1 MLGTTAPISREWL
14 NALIY
19 NHDHSLDY
27 APDAWK
33 RFIKQ
38 GRNGITPLIA
48 KRLPKVPSK
57 YDQLQSDNEGSICLN
72 KIREYYKDNK
82 INFDYVL
89 RRGKS
94 ETQNAKHL
102 MKLAGIDIED

>member
-1 MLGTTAPISREWL
+1 MNKEEKNLL
-14 NALIY
+14 
-19 NHDHSLDY
+19 
-27 APDAWK
+27 K
-33 RFIKQ
+33 
-38 GRNGITPLIA
+38 ITFT
-48 KRLPKVPSK
+48 
-57 YDQLQSDNEGSICLN
+57 Y
-72 KIREYYKDNK
+72 EYYKDNK

>member
-1 MLGTTAPISREWL
+1 MEQ
-14 NALIY
+14 
-19 NHDHSLDY
+19 
-27 APDAWK
+27 
-33 RFIKQ
+33 F
-38 GRNGITPLIA
+38 
-48 KRLPKVPSK
+48 K
-57 YDQLQSDNEGSICLN
+57 YDDWYFEFDREIT
-72 KIREYYKDNK
+72 KEYYKDNK